1 MRNTFHGIVAGSGRF
16 LDASLLA
23 LLYIVPYAVWGQN
36 LFGGLLYSCND
47 GGAGISSRVDC
58 VGEFAASP
66 SQWTFLAPRVWQ
78 NPTEGSQYSFDDFR
92 SALLI
97 LFEIVSLEGWVD
109 VMTAAMAI
117 VGRDMQASPDATQV
131 NALFFVIY
139 NLIGAVCGF
148 ACGAQC
154 QTRSLTPACSR
165 PHALRLRPAR
175 AVPRLLGRRVPDHRA
190 AAVGRSAAAHRP
202 SAALEAA

>member
-1 MRNTFHGIVAGSGRF
+1 MRNTFHGIVASSGRF

-23 LLYIVPYAVWGQN
+23 ILYIVPYAVWGQN

-47 GGAGISSRVDC
+47 SGAGISSRVDC

-97 LFEIVSLEGWVD
+97 LFEVVSLEGWIS

-117 VGRDMQASPDATQV
+117 VGRDMQSSPDATQV

-139 NLIGAVCGF
+139 NLIGAVCESPLRVHLHVVVL
-148 ACGAQC
+148 A
-154 QTRSLTPACSR
+154 TRVYCPVCTLYTGCTPGYTGQYT
-165 PHALRLRPAR
+165 P
-175 AVPRLLGRRVPDHRA
+175 VPRTTKYR
-190 AAVGRSAAAHRP
+190 
-202 SAALEAA
+202 